1 MELHIGEA
9 FSIDPGYLV
18 TERSAV
24 IGQSGSGKSYLVS
37 VICEELAANDLG
49 FVVIDTEGEYTGLSG
64 HENIEV
70 IDEIE
75 DIATDEERVRNIIE
89 ESQKIVLDVSETDP
103 KAIDKFLGIVYKVAT
118 DKFREGRDRQVPFL
132 VIVEEADIYIPQR
145 GRALEI
151 LQVMSR
157 RGRKR
162 GLGILLATQR
172 PALVN
177 KNVLSQCN
185 NVFIGKLTLK
195 NDIDSVRIFFSSLDD
210 ARQLTAL
217 EPGQFYVQGAIADP
231 SFIKVRQR
239 KTRHGGA
246 TPTIQ
251 RGTESASDV
260 TSHSSVRTAQDLDK
274 AEHMRARLALD
285 TTTGSKKV
293 SYISFDETR
302 VLKALISNKKRK
314 HLKFFGTN
322 ERVSDFNLLME
333 PMFSVCVREMKKRL
347 IGTRFNDYTVLI
359 DAITGDILSPDGVQ
373 RRSKNL
379 RLLEDLSPTQLKVM
393 DFILGRSGTTY
404 AKLREALPDTGVK
417 SSLKKLEERRLIGIK
432 EELYFS
438 LYDISY
444 PKSLVSESVDGLKL
458 SEGRAE
464 NENVIKPRLSKPKL
478 KGLIRG
484 LYPGCEVTDA
494 NIIYSPV
501 LEVLY
506 ADESSKRRVRINA
519 LTGKILHG
527 AAAPRS
533 ETAVLAEAEGVKLND
548 RK

>member
-1 MELHIGEA
+1 MELHIGET

-49 FVVIDTEGEYTGLSG
+49 FVVIDTEGEYTGLTG
-64 HENIEV
+64 HKNIAV
-70 IDEIE
+70 IDDIE
-75 DIATDEERVRNIIE
+75 PISTDEERVRKIIE
-89 ESQKIVLDVSETDP
+89 ESQKIVLDVSETEP
-103 KAIDKFLGIVYKVAT
+103 KAIDNFLGIVYQVAT
-118 DKFREGRDRQVPFL
+118 DKFRQGRDRQNPFL
-132 VIVEEADIYIPQR
+132 VIVEEADIYVPQR
-145 GRALEI
+145 GRGLDI

-162 GLGILLATQR
+162 GLGILFATQR

-195 NDIDSVRIFFSSLDD
+195 NDIDSVRIFFSSMDD

-231 SFIKVRQR
+231 SFIKVRRR
-239 KTRHGGA
+239 KTPHGGA

-251 RGTESASDV
+251 RRTEYASDL
-260 TSHSSVRTAQDLDK
+260 TSHRGAHAAQDLDK

-293 SYISFDETR
+293 SYIPFDETR
-302 VLKALISNKKRK
+302 VLRALNSNKKRK
-314 HLKFFGTN
+314 HFKFFGRSETVN
-322 ERVSDFNLLME
+322 DFNLLML
-333 PMFSVCVREMKKRL
+333 PLFSVCVREMKKRL

-359 DAITGDILSPDGVQ
+359 DAITGDILSPNGE
-373 RRSKNL
+373 RRQSKNL
-379 RLLEDLSPTQLKVM
+379 RLLADLNPTQLKVM
-393 DFILGRSGTTY
+393 EFILERGGATY
-404 AKLREALPDTGVK
+404 AKLREALPDKGLK
-417 SSLKKLEERRLIGIK
+417 SSLKTLEERRLIGIK
-432 EELYFS
+432 DELYFS

-444 PKSLVSESVDGLKL
+444 PKSLVSESTEGLKL
-458 SEGRAE
+458 REGRAD
-464 NENVIKPRLSKPKL
+464 NVLKPRLSKQKL

-506 ADESSKRRVRINA
+506 ADESSKRRARIDA
-519 LTGKILHG
+519 LTGEILHS
-527 AAAPRS
+527 A
-533 ETAVLAEAEGVKLND
+533 
-548 RK
+548 

>member
-1 MELHIGEA
+1 MELHIGET

-49 FVVIDTEGEYTGLSG
+49 FVVIDTEGEYTGLTG
-64 HENIEV
+64 HKNIAV
-70 IDEIE
+70 IDDIE
-75 DIATDEERVRNIIE
+75 PISTDEERVRKIIE
-89 ESQKIVLDVSETDP
+89 ESQKIVLDVSETEP
-103 KAIDKFLGIVYKVAT
+103 KAIDNFLGIVYQVAT
-118 DKFREGRDRQVPFL
+118 DKFRQGRDRQNPFL
-132 VIVEEADIYIPQR
+132 VIVEEADIYVPQR
-145 GRALEI
+145 GRGLDI

-162 GLGILLATQR
+162 GLGILFATQR

-195 NDIDSVRIFFSSLDD
+195 NDIDSVRIFFSSMDD

-231 SFIKVRQR
+231 SFIKVRRR
-239 KTRHGGA
+239 KTPHGGA

-251 RGTESASDV
+251 RRTEYASDL
-260 TSHSSVRTAQDLDK
+260 TSHRDAHAAQDLDK

-285 TTTGSKKV
+285 TTTGSKNV
-293 SYISFDETR
+293 SYITFDETR
-302 VLKALISNKKRK
+302 VLRALNSNKKRK
-314 HLKFFGTN
+314 HFKFFGRSETVN
-322 ERVSDFNLLME
+322 DFNLLML
-333 PMFSVCVREMKKRL
+333 PLFSVCVREMKKRL

-359 DAITGDILSPDGVQ
+359 DAITGDILSPNGE
-373 RRSKNL
+373 RRQSKNL
-379 RLLEDLSPTQLKVM
+379 RLLADLNPTQLKVM
-393 DFILGRSGTTY
+393 EFILERGGATY
-404 AKLREALPDTGVK
+404 AKLREALSDKGLK
-417 SSLKKLEERRLIGIK
+417 SSLKTLEEQRLIGIK
-432 EELYFS
+432 DEFYFS

-444 PKSLVSESVDGLKL
+444 PKSLVSESTEGLKL
-458 SEGRAE
+458 REGRAD
-464 NENVIKPRLSKPKL
+464 NVLKPRLSKQKL

-506 ADESSKRRVRINA
+506 ADDSSKRRARIDA
-519 LTGKILHG
+519 LTGEILHS
-527 AAAPRS
+527 A
-533 ETAVLAEAEGVKLND
+533 
-548 RK
+548 

>member
-1 MELHIGEA
+1 MELHIGET
-9 FSIDPGYLV
+9 FSVDPGYLV

-37 VICEELAANDLG
+37 VICEELAASDLG
-49 FVVIDTEGEYTGLSG
+49 FVVIDTEGEYAGLSG
-64 HENIEV
+64 HKNIDV

-75 DIATDEERVRNIIE
+75 GLATDEERVRKIIE

-103 KAIDKFLGIVYKVAT
+103 KVIDKFLGIVYQIAT
-118 DKFREGRDRQVPFL
+118 DMFREGRHRQNPFL
-132 VIVEEADIYIPQR
+132 VIVEEADIYVPQR
-145 GRALEI
+145 GRGLEI

-162 GLGILLATQR
+162 GLGVLFATQR

-195 NDIDSVRIFFSSLDD
+195 NDIDSVRIFFSSMDD

-239 KTRHGGA
+239 KTPHGGA

-251 RGTESASDV
+251 RRTEYASDLV
-260 TSHSSVRTAQDLDK
+260 SHTGVHAAQDLDK
-274 AEHMRARLALD
+274 VEHMRARLALN

-293 SYISFDETR
+293 EYIPFDETT
-302 VLKALISNKKRK
+302 VLSALNSNKRK
-314 HLKFFGTN
+314 QFKFFGRRESVN
-322 ERVSDFNLLME
+322 DFNLLML
-333 PMFSVCVREMKKRL
+333 PIFSVSVREMKKRL
-347 IGTRFNDYTVLI
+347 IGTRFKDYTVLI
-359 DAITGDILSPDGVQ
+359 DAITGDLLSPDGVR

-379 RLLEDLSPTQLKVM
+379 HLLADLTPTQLKVT
-393 DFILGRSGTTY
+393 DFILDKGGTTY

-417 SSLKKLEERRLIGIK
+417 SSLKKLEECGLIGIK
-432 EELYFS
+432 GDLYFS
-438 LYDISY
+438 LHDISY
-444 PKSLVSESVDGLKL
+444 PRSLVSESADGLQL
-458 SEGRAE
+458 REGRVE
-464 NENVIKPRLSKPKL
+464 DVIKPKLSKQKL

-501 LEVLY
+501 LQVLY

-519 LTGKILHG
+519 LTGKKILG
-527 AAAPRS
+527 
-533 ETAVLAEAEGVKLND
+533 ETAVSP
-548 RK
+548 

>member
-1 MELHIGEA
+1 
-9 FSIDPGYLV
+9 
-18 TERSAV
+18 
-24 IGQSGSGKSYLVS
+24 
-37 VICEELAANDLG
+37 
-49 FVVIDTEGEYTGLSG
+49 
-64 HENIEV
+64 
-70 IDEIE
+70 
-75 DIATDEERVRNIIE
+75 
-89 ESQKIVLDVSETDP
+89 
-103 KAIDKFLGIVYKVAT
+103 
-118 DKFREGRDRQVPFL
+118 
-132 VIVEEADIYIPQR
+132 
-145 GRALEI
+145 
-151 LQVMSR
+151 
-157 RGRKR
+157 
-162 GLGILLATQR
+162 
-172 PALVN
+172 
-177 KNVLSQCN
+177 
-185 NVFIGKLTLK
+185 
-195 NDIDSVRIFFSSLDD
+195 
-210 ARQLTAL
+210 
-217 EPGQFYVQGAIADP
+217 
-231 SFIKVRQR
+231 
-239 KTRHGGA
+239 
-246 TPTIQ
+246 
-251 RGTESASDV
+251 
-260 TSHSSVRTAQDLDK
+260 
-274 AEHMRARLALD
+274 
-285 TTTGSKKV
+285 
-293 SYISFDETR
+293 
-302 VLKALISNKKRK
+302 
-314 HLKFFGTN
+314 
-322 ERVSDFNLLME
+322 
-333 PMFSVCVREMKKRL
+333 MKKRL

-432 EELYFS
+432 DELYFS

-464 NENVIKPRLSKPKL
+464 NENVIKPKLSKPKL